1 MTDSM
6 LVTAGVM
13 PLLITLDDVAARSG
27 GKGTRQ
33 VEIRLTLAMA
43 GLFYKLPH
51 QFMCNP
57 RYMGT
62 RGNTTITALY
72 MERNML
78 RIRFFMERLR

>member
-6 LVTAGVM
+6 LVTASVM

-51 QFMCNP
+51 QFM
-57 RYMGT
+57 
-62 RGNTTITALY
+62 
-72 MERNML
+72 
-78 RIRFFMERLR
+78 